1 MTTKTAVF
9 GEALFDLIEQ
19 SDDQLSAHI
28 GGSPFN
34 VARSFAKQGL
44 DTHYLSPLA
53 TDRYGERLF
62 EYAVSEGIQ
71 LPADNRSFLPTSLA
85 LVYTDADGQPDYR
98 LYRQSIADLDIDAQQ
113 LIDLIPEDL
122 ALFHT
127 GSLALVPSMV
137 DVLVPCFIELKKRNV
152 LISLDIN
159 MRKGVERDNE
169 KYIAAVLSLV
179 PFADIVKVSD
189 EDLLLLGIDTAPLEG
204 AQQILTQLNNG
215 IVLLTEG
222 ANGATLLTSTQSIAR
237 PVYTPTVFTD
247 AVGAGDTFFS
257 AFLAQLL
264 RGQQEAS
271 DDNSWSEE
279 ALIKALH
286 FGLMAATLNVEQQGC
301 QPPSQ
306 EDVIAAL
313 KTR

>member
-1 MTTKTAVF
+1 MSITTAVF
-9 GEALFDLIEQ
+9 GEALFDLIALNDE
-19 SDDQLSAHI
+19 QLSAHI

-34 VARSFAKQGL
+34 VARSFAKQEL
-44 DTHYLSPLA
+44 ETYYLSPLA
-53 TDRYGERLF
+53 TDRYGDRLYD
-62 EYAVSEGIQ
+62 YAVAEGIQ

-85 LVYTDADGQPDYR
+85 LVYTDAEGQPDYR
-98 LYRQSIADLDIDAQQ
+98 LYRQSIADLDIDAQR
-113 LIDLIPEDL
+113 LIELIPEGIE
-122 ALFHT
+122 LFHT

-137 DVLVPCFIELKKRNV
+137 DVLVPCFTELKRRNI

-189 EDLLLLGIDTAPLEG
+189 EDLLLLGIDAAPLEG
-204 AQQILTQLNNG
+204 AQQILTQLDNG

-264 RGQQEAS
+264 RGQQEVA

-279 ALIKALH
+279 ALTQALH

-306 EDVIAAL
+306 EEVLDAL
-313 KTR
+313 KAR

>member
-1 MTTKTAVF
+1 MGITTAVF

-19 SDDQLSAHI
+19 NDDQLSAHI

-44 DTHYLSPLA
+44 ETHYLSPLA
-53 TDRYGERLF
+53 TDRYGERLYD
-62 EYAVSEGIQ
+62 YAVSEGIQ

-85 LVYTDADGQPDYR
+85 LVYTDANGQPDYR
-98 LYRQSIADLDIDAQQ
+98 LYRQAIADLDIDAQR
-113 LIDLIPEDL
+113 LIDLIPEGID
-122 ALFHT
+122 LFHT

-137 DVLVPCFIELKKRNV
+137 DVLVPVFTELKQRNI

-159 MRKGVERDNE
+159 MRKGVELDNAQ
-169 KYIAAVLSLV
+169 YIAAVLALV

-189 EDLLLLGIDTAPLEG
+189 EDLLLLGIDAAPLAG
-204 AQQILTQLNNG
+204 AQQILAQLDNG
-215 IVLLTEG
+215 MVLLTEG
-222 ANGATLLTSTQSIAR
+222 ADGATLLTDTHSIAR
-237 PVYTPTVFTD
+237 PVYTPKVFTD

-264 RGQQEAS
+264 RGQHEP
-271 DDNSWSEE
+271 DNVHSWSEE
-279 ALIKALH
+279 TLTQALH

-306 EDVIAAL
+306 EEVLAAL
-313 KTR
+313 TAR